1 MIKSKLKKSSKKVRT
16 IRQIIMNNILKANQ
30 SKSLIV
36 LLLHDIE
43 TTIKVET
50 KVKMLLNK
58 FNLIKCLSIDDA
70 TKIAKNKNLYLLQ
83 RLN

>member
-1 MIKSKLKKSSKKVRT
+1 M
-16 IRQIIMNNILKANQ
+16 MNNILKANQ
-30 SKSLIV
+30 SKFLIV

-58 FNLIKCLSIDDA
+58 LDLIKCSNIDDA
-70 TKIAKNKNLYLLQ
+70 TKVAKSKNLHSLQ
-83 RLN
+83 RSS

>member
-1 MIKSKLKKSSKKVRT
+1 MIKSKLKKSSKKVRA

-30 SKSLIV
+30 SKSIIV
-36 LLLHDIE
+36 LLLYDIE

-58 FNLIKCLSIDDA
+58 FNLIKYLSIDDA